1 MDCNTPDILKHFF
14 KNTFDQQLK
23 NYPSKGVIETDDEAI
38 NSYLNKLLD
47 VPVDQFVNYIFDNY
61 SREPIAAAD
70 VFQFSSLEDAT
81 VNICAKIRAVNNPG
95 MTFLEIGELLLDDDV
110 DRKKGA
116 YTKYGENHI
125 KAAELLGLAFK
136 GEDRLYYL
144 TFVGMML
151 NKISED
157 KRNKLITRLILKNK
171 LIMQMLLVS
180 SKGSFDLEAFL
191 YDLSEKTYQRRRSN
205 VKAVVSLLEASDEYD
220 FKSLTENIK
229 Y

>member
-1 MDCNTPDILKHFF
+1 MQITI
-14 KNTFDQQLK
+14 
-23 NYPSKGVIETDDEAI
+23 
-38 NSYLNKLLD
+38 
-47 VPVDQFVNYIFDNY
+47 
-61 SREPIAAAD
+61 REPGSAI
-70 VFQFSSLEDAT
+70 T
-81 VNICAKIRAVNNPG
+81 
-95 MTFLEIGELLLDDDV
+95 
-110 DRKKGA
+110 
-116 YTKYGENHI
+116 H
-125 KAAELLGLAFK
+125 
-136 GEDRLYYL
+136 
-144 TFVGMML
+144 FVGMML

-157 KRNKLITRLILKNK
+157 KRNKLLTRLILKNK